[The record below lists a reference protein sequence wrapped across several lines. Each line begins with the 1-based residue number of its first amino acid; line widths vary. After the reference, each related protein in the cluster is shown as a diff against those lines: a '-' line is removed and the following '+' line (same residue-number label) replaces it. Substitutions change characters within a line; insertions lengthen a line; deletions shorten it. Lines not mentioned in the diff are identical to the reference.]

1 MNNIRNSK
9 KFIVDNDTFIDL
21 MRVAQERADVREK
34 LKAILQ
40 LDSFNRQSILNTWL
54 RDLKLQEAPNSLI
67 KALSAFLDD
76 GVAERALKIMLESE
90 K

>member
-1 MNNIRNSK
+1 MNNIRSSK

-21 MRVAQERADVREK
+21 MRVAQERADVRQK
-34 LKAILQ
+34 LKTILQ

-54 RDLKLQEAPNSLI
+54 RDLKLQEAPDSLI
-67 KALSAFLDD
+67 KALAAFLDD